1 MPKKAYKGLQEYAR
15 KNYVKNIKTM
25 IYYKSNVGDK
35 NGIIKGSR

>member
-1 MPKKAYKGLQEYAR
+1 MIDFSRLSIVSMI

-25 IYYKSNVGDK
+25 IYYKSSVGDK